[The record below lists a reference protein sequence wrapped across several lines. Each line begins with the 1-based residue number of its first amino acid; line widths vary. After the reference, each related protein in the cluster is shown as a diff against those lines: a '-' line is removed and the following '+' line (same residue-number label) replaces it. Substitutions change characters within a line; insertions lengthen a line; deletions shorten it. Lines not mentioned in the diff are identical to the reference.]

1 MTITMKL
8 FILPVYYYKKPIF
21 WLLKKKS
28 KYFDF
33 SNKQDS
39 LDSVTVSE
47 DSLETVPVTEDSLE
61 SVTVSEEVTTDSEAE
76 EMSLAAPLAISQPV
90 KDWMASRREN
100 IRPLGTFFNTS
111 NFQVNFGA
119 MYF

>member
-1 MTITMKL
+1 MWPKLSIGDSLETITE
-8 FILPVYYYKKPIF
+8 
-21 WLLKKKS
+21 
-28 KYFDF
+28 
-33 SNKQDS
+33 
-39 LDSVTVSE
+39 TE
-47 DSLETVPVTEDSLE
+47 DSLETVKVSEDSLGI
-61 SVTVSEEVTTDSEAE
+61 VTVSEEVTTDREAE

-90 KDWMASRREN
+90 KDWVATRREN

>member
-8 FILPVYYYKKPIF
+8 FILPVYYDKKPIF
-21 WLLKKKS
+21 CLLKKKS
-28 KYFDF
+28 KYCYF

-47 DSLETVPVTEDSLE
+47 DSLET
-61 SVTVSEEVTTDSEAE
+61 VTVSEEVTTDSEAE

-90 KDWMASRREN
+90 KDWVVTRRDN
-100 IRPLGTFFNTS
+100 IRALATFFNTS